1 MAWWDSGHRTAGAM
15 PSSKPR
21 LSSGDGFPKLPP
33 GHKDRHTNNTME
45 RERAAA
51 RALLSPVSE
60 EHLWPPATPALV
72 VHVEIRFTDPV
83 IRSTYFRSYGS
94 SPAFDAT
101 NRVCR
106 GLVRRIERCSEEF
119 ITRKD
124 SAALDVYKGDGYERK
139 PQRFEMSFRVVRRG
153 HGEWAERTYRSYQKH
168 PLTVA
173 FTREAA
179 LAAHRM
185 VGLFLRRHDDNFQWL
200 DCPVPDPDLLG
211 AETAVPSHGGPLS
224 LLSVPRS
231 PFIEAT
237 QTFETLPGYRIEL
250 CFRSRNP
257 QRRVLAYE
265 RRITVNSTQ
274 TSPLTLFMSEDMLWK
289 ALQAINS
296 GLDAKK
302 REYDDQVH
310 GRSMLDNGQY
320 FGDDTLEVDLK
331 ISNNLGPLFDHVH
344 RNIKSQLALFR
355 DPDAG
360 DCDSFLC
367 DIQTFLSNSR
377 READAALNDM
387 NDLEIRI
394 IELKAAGWSLHDAAQ
409 FTLDSS
415 ISYGR
420 RTIQAAL
427 DRIQTGISDVI
438 RGHNVAVHITAHK
451 RGHLVLD
458 KAIVAHEK
466 RGRPLREIFTS
477 REDAQTTFVA
487 RLKSR
492 IQMDMDKVFEDSCC
506 IDDIPEDD
514 EDYLSSRPVTPAQ
527 QPEKPSVEVPSP
539 VSSMKS
545 SPASQPST
553 APSGIKSSPARSR
566 AQRVFSLSRRSSESV
581 RSIDYLKAA
590 ARDLFS
596 SRSRRPG
603 SAASEQESE
612 AHGMAV
618 SAGSNGRGLLAA
630 ADVKPTRLFSLMSRR
645 RSSGTRVSNAST
657 LVDGH
662 SVKSESS
669 SAASQNG
676 RRVEGQKSVGETG
689 INGMPKS
696 EKGASPATGAG
707 LADGVPPKA
716 TPNTPISLTPTP
728 LQFDTPCR
736 SKPQLL
742 NGPDTFQD
750 ARDFAQT
757 PGPEDNNNPPSD
769 PSATTLSG
777 PELSRNDADDDDDDA
792 FSTAPSTPDLSTG
805 SSSPRHSVPL
815 TPVFLRTNGGSGGG
829 GGGILREPHDEFAS
843 EHCAAPGFLGKGDG
857 EGESA
862 TGLLGE
868 GEHAAGGGGVGG
880 GGGRVVAVTAGPKAT
895 TPSLH
900 PPPVPRTTA
909 TTAVAAATP
918 AETQNEASATT
929 AGSATAGSCD
939 ATARAMPPP
948 AKNS

>member
-1 MAWWDSGHRTAGAM
+1 M

-21 LSSGDGFPKLPP
+21 LSLGDAFLKLPP
-33 GHKDRHTNNTME
+33 GQKNDRHATME
-45 RERAAA
+45 RERA

-124 SAALDVYKGDGYERK
+124 SAALDVYKGDDGYERK
-139 PQRFEMSFRVVRRG
+139 PQRFEMSFRVMRRG
-153 HGEWAERTYRSYQKH
+153 HGEWAERTYRSYQKQ
-168 PLTVA
+168 PLTVV

-179 LAAHRM
+179 LAAHRV

-211 AETAVPSHGGPLS
+211 TETAVSSLGGPLS

-250 CFRSRNP
+250 YFRSRNP

-289 ALQAINS
+289 ALQAINL

-302 REYDDQVH
+302 REYDAQVR
-310 GRSMLDNGQY
+310 GRSMFDNGQH
-320 FGDDTLEVDLK
+320 FGGDTLEIDLK

-355 DPDAG
+355 DADAS
-360 DCDSFLC
+360 DCDNFLC
-367 DIQTFLSNSR
+367 DIQTFLSNAR
-377 READAALNDM
+377 READATLNDM

-394 IELKAAGWSLHDAAQ
+394 VELKAAGWSLRDAAQ

-415 ISYGR
+415 TSYGR

-427 DRIQTGISDVI
+427 DRIQTGIGDVI

-477 REDAQTTFVA
+477 REDAQATFVA

-514 EDYLSSRPVTPAQ
+514 DDYLSSRPVTPAQ
-527 QPEKPSVEVPSP
+527 PEKPPTEGGPPP
-539 VSSMKS
+539 VC
-545 SPASQPST
+545 SPASMQSPPSSQPGT
-553 APSGIKSSPARSR
+553 APPPGGNRTSPRSR

-603 SAASEQESE
+603 SAASEQGSE
-612 AHGMAV
+612 TNGV
-618 SAGSNGRGLLAA
+618 GSPGSDGRGPLLAA

-645 RSSGTRVSNAST
+645 RSSAARASNAST
-657 LVDGH
+657 LVDEN
-662 SVKSESS
+662 SVKSEGSS
-669 SAASQNG
+669 VASQNG
-676 RRVEGQKSVGETG
+676 KKVDVQQSVWERRLK
-689 INGMPKS
+689 GMAKS
-696 EKGASPATGAG
+696 EKGASPAPA
-707 LADGVPPKA
+707 ADGVPLKA
-716 TPNTPISLTPTP
+716 TPDSNPSLAPAP
-728 LQFDTPCR
+728 LQFSTPR
-736 SKPQLL
+736 RITSNKPQTLED
-742 NGPDTFQD
+742 PDTFED
-750 ARDFAQT
+750 AREFAHT
-757 PGPEDNNNPPSD
+757 PCPEGPHPSG
-769 PSATTLSG
+769 TLSG
-777 PELSRNDADDDDDDA
+777 PELPRVDDNDDGG
-792 FSTAPSTPDLSTG
+792 FSTAPSTPALSTG
-805 SSSPRHSVPL
+805 SSSPRYHSVPL
-815 TPVFLRTNGGSGGG
+815 TP
-829 GGGILREPHDEFAS
+829 
-843 EHCAAPGFLGKGDG
+843 
-857 EGESA
+857 
-862 TGLLGE
+862 
-868 GEHAAGGGGVGG
+868 
-880 GGGRVVAVTAGPKAT
+880 
-895 TPSLH
+895 
-900 PPPVPRTTA
+900 
-909 TTAVAAATP
+909 
-918 AETQNEASATT
+918 
-929 AGSATAGSCD
+929 
-939 ATARAMPPP
+939 
-948 AKNS
+948 